1 MELWMV
7 DLLLPI
13 VFFVLPLGAGFFVG
27 RHFERKHYASIIERE
42 RAPGQVLVFAER
54 MPPERT
60 PAPSTQ
66 LVSGSV
72 VISADYFK
80 QFVAGLRM
88 LLGGRL
94 NTYESLLD
102 RARREALLRMREQA
116 KQLGATQVFNVKLET
131 MSISGRAPS
140 SVSALEVLAYGT
152 AVIPPR

>member
-7 DLLLPI
+7 DLLLPL
-13 VFFVLPLGAGFFVG
+13 VFFVLPLALGFFVG

-42 RAPGQVLVFAER
+42 TAPGQVLVFAER
-54 MPPERT
+54 RPSEQT
-60 PAPSTQ
+60 PAPGTQ
-66 LVSGSV
+66 LVTGSV

-116 KQLGATQVFNVKLET
+116 RSLGATQVFNVKLET
-131 MSISGRAPS
+131 MSISGRGPG
-140 SVSALEVLAYGT
+140 SVAALEVLAYGT
-152 AVIPPR
+152 AIIPVR